1 MTQEEIKLF
10 IEKYESFVE
19 LVCDTKVKLQ
29 KVNYF
34 RWFTHG
40 YFSNLTIEDG
50 LVILTYYHGHIED
63 NSVQFPASWLL
74 LSDEDL
80 IMTATIDDKI
90 KTEEEQRIKL
100 EREEAAQKSR
110 EDREREEYLKLKA
123 KFES

>member
-10 IEKYESFVE
+10 IKKYESFVE

-29 KVNYF
+29 KVGYF

-40 YFSNLTIEDG
+40 YFSNLTIEDD
-50 LVILTYYHGHIED
+50 LVILTYYHKHAEY
-63 NSVQFPASWLL
+63 NSVEFPASWLL

-80 IMTATIDDKI
+80 IMTATIHDKI
-90 KTEEEQRIKL
+90 KREEEERIIR

-110 EDREREEYLKLKA
+110 EDRERKEYLKLKA